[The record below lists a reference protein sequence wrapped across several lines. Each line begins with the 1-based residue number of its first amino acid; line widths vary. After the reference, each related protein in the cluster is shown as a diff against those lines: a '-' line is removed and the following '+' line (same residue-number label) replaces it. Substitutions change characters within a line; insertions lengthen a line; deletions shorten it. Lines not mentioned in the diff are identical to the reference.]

1 QASVSGQGDKFD
13 AIVISPA
20 FAGKNMVQQHQ
31 LVYGTLG
38 NLMRDNVV
46 HALSLRTY
54 TPEQWASQTPLG
66 LRQPDAWI
74 LSSSEAAGRCAARS
88 VSTAPRTRYCPSW
101 RPRCWPMT
109 R

>member
-1 QASVSGQGDKFD
+1 MSISAEEIKQLIEAGVPDCQASVSGQGDKFD
-13 AIVISPA
+13 AIVISPV

-66 LRQPDAWI
+66 Q
-74 LSSSEAAGRCAARS
+74 
-88 VSTAPRTRYCPSW
+88 
-101 RPRCWPMT
+101 
-109 R
+109 

>member
-1 QASVSGQGDKFD
+1 MGISTQEIKDLIEAGVPECQASVSGQGDKFE

-38 NLMRDNVV
+38 TLMRDNVI

-54 TPEQWASQTPLG
+54 TPEQWASQTPPG
-66 LRQPDAWI
+66 Q
-74 LSSSEAAGRCAARS
+74 
-88 VSTAPRTRYCPSW
+88 
-101 RPRCWPMT
+101 
-109 R
+109 

>member
-1 QASVSGQGDKFD
+1 MSISAQEIKQLIEAGVPDCQASVNGQGDKFD

-54 TPEQWASQTPLG
+54 TPEQWAQQTPLG
-66 LRQPDAWI
+66 Q
-74 LSSSEAAGRCAARS
+74 
-88 VSTAPRTRYCPSW
+88 
-101 RPRCWPMT
+101 
-109 R
+109 

>member
-1 QASVSGQGDKFD
+1 MSISTDEIKALIEAGVPDSQARVSGQGDKFE

-46 HALSLRTY
+46 HALSLRTF
-54 TPEQWASQTPLG
+54 TPEQWAAQG
-66 LRQPDAWI
+66 
-74 LSSSEAAGRCAARS
+74 AGQ
-88 VSTAPRTRYCPSW
+88 
-101 RPRCWPMT
+101 
-109 R
+109 